1 MAFPSMLIKPRH
13 PEKQRAMVRVIG
25 RLAALAGLALLILPA
40 GGATPAPPRAPL
52 IFGTDAVD
60 TNEFGSKW
68 ATLAYTE
75 AFRRLALAVQINHYP
90 LARRA
95 ALVEA
100 GEIDGDV
107 ARIRE
112 YGDAHPS
119 LVRVEESFADLNFA
133 LFTANPALQLRTLEE
148 LRPSSWQVEFR
159 RGILFCERTLKPLLP
174 AERLSDIS
182 SEEQGVKKLLA
193 GRTDLYCDLDY
204 AVRRVLHLPSFKNAT
219 PVRKVFDLGVVPT
232 YPYLHRKHAA
242 LAPLLAATLKK
253 MKAEGLIEAYRVQV
267 EKELGWLP

>member
-1 MAFPSMLIKPRH
+1 MHIKPRDTE
-13 PEKQRAMVRVIG
+13 PRRPVGRLIG
-25 RLAALAGLALLILPA
+25 RVAALAGLALLILPA
-40 GGATPAPPRAPL
+40 GGATPAPPALSQAPL
-52 IFGTDAVD
+52 VFGTDAVD

-75 AFRRLALAVQINHYP
+75 AFRRLGRPVRINHYP
-90 LARRA
+90 LARRT

-133 LFTANPALQLRTLEE
+133 LFTANPALQLQTLEE
-148 LRPSSWQVEFR
+148 LRPSTWLVEYR

-182 SEEQGVKKLLA
+182 SEEQGLKKLLA

-204 AVRRVLHLPSFKNAT
+204 AVRRVLHLPQFKNVT
-219 PVRKVFDLGVVPT
+219 PVRKVFDLGAIPT

-253 MKAEGLIEAYRVQV
+253 MKAEGLIDAYRVQV